1 MEQLNQFIEYLY
13 TVEENSSSLNQ
24 EQVKKLQMIQSKVTE
39 IVNKVE
45 SIATNAVNQLQPVS
59 QPQLE
64 LQLAENSVFRFG
76 EFIEINEKIVQR
88 GKNWV
93 VMNKKGT
100 KVLGTHP
107 TREKAVKQLQAIEIS
122 KAGR

>member
-45 SIATNAVNQLQPVS
+45 SIAANAVNQLQPVS

-93 VMNKKGT
+93 VINKKGT

>member
-45 SIATNAVNQLQPVS
+45 TIATSAVNQLQPVS

-122 KAGR
+122 KASH

>member
-45 SIATNAVNQLQPVS
+45 SIATNAVNQLQPVA

-88 GKNWV
+88 GKNWI

>member
-45 SIATNAVNQLQPVS
+45 SIATNAVNQLQPVA

>member
-24 EQVKKLQMIQSKVTE
+24 EQVKKLQMIQSKVTD

-45 SIATNAVNQLQPVS
+45 SIATNAVNQLQPAT

-76 EFIEINEKIVQR
+76 EFIEINEKIVHR

-107 TREKAVKQLQAIEIS
+107 TKEKAIKQLQAIEIS
-122 KAGR
+122 KASH

>member
-45 SIATNAVNQLQPVS
+45 IIASNTVNQLQPVY

-76 EFIEINEKIVQR
+76 EFIEINEKIVHR

>member
-24 EQVKKLQMIQSKVTE
+24 EQVKKLQIIQSKVTE

-45 SIATNAVNQLQPVS
+45 SIAANAVNQLQPVS

-93 VMNKKGT
+93 VMNKNGT

>member
-45 SIATNAVNQLQPVS
+45 SIATNAVNQLQTAP

>member
-13 TVEENSSSLNQ
+13 TVEENSTSLSQ
-24 EQVKKLQMIQSKVTE
+24 EQVKKLQMIQSKVTD

-45 SIATNAVNQLQPVS
+45 TLANDAVNQLQPVS

-76 EFIEINEKIVQR
+76 EFIEINEKIVHR

>member
-1 MEQLNQFIEYLY
+1 MQQLDEFIEYLY
-13 TVEENSSSLNQ
+13 TVEENSTSLNQ
-24 EQVKKLQMIQSKVTE
+24 DQVKKLQMIQSKVTD

-45 SIATNAVNQLQPVS
+45 SIATNAVNQLQPAT

-76 EFIEINEKIVQR
+76 EFAQINEKIVHR
-88 GKNWV
+88 GNKWV

-122 KAGR
+122 KASH

>member
-24 EQVKKLQMIQSKVTE
+24 EQVKKLQMIQSKVTD

-45 SIATNAVNQLQPVS
+45 SIATNAVNQLQPAT

-76 EFIEINEKIVQR
+76 EFIEINEKIVHR

-107 TREKAVKQLQAIEIS
+107 TKEKAIKQLQAIEIS
-122 KAGR
+122 KASR

>member
-1 MEQLNQFIEYLY
+1 
-13 TVEENSSSLNQ
+13 
-24 EQVKKLQMIQSKVTE
+24 MIQSKVTE

-45 SIATNAVNQLQPVS
+45 SIATNAVNQLQTAP

>member
-45 SIATNAVNQLQPVS
+45 SIATNAVNQLQPVA

-122 KAGR
+122 KASH

>member
-1 MEQLNQFIEYLY
+1 MQQLDEFIEYLY
-13 TVEENSSSLNQ
+13 TVEENSTQLNQ
-24 EQVKKLQMIQSKVTE
+24 DQVNKLHMIKSKVTE
-39 IVNKVE
+39 IVDKVE
-45 SIATNAVNQLQPVS
+45 SFTTKAVNQLHPVS
-59 QPQLE
+59 QPQRE
-64 LQLAENSVFRFG
+64 LQLAENSVVRFSQ
-76 EFIEINEKIVQR
+76 FAQINEKIVQR

-122 KAGR
+122 KANH

>member
-45 SIATNAVNQLQPVS
+45 SIAANAVNQLQPVS

>member
-24 EQVKKLQMIQSKVTE
+24 EQVKKLQIIQSKVTE

-45 SIATNAVNQLQPVS
+45 SIAANAVNQLQPVS